1 MWLFSMGTANS
12 SHAPHNE
19 TLNKPASRLKSAG
32 PPLIMSERDRGS
44 LLCLG
49 ISLLRLTDVQQV
61 FNGN

>member
-1 MWLFSMGTANS
+1 MGTANS

-19 TLNKPASRLKSAG
+19 TFNKPASRLKSAG
-32 PPLIMSERDRGS
+32 PPLIMFERDHGS

-49 ISLLRLTDVQQV
+49 ISLLRLADFLQV